1 MRKLSKKGIIYLSL
15 LLLFIIIVIL
25 GIVFIF
31 KHTSKNYSPEEL
43 TNQFFI
49 KYQKEK
55 EEVVSKIQWEFDDE
69 LSDTQLQRYKQL
81 MKKQYR
87 NLKYSIINS
96 DNGDNDCNVEVHLTV
111 IDLKSAYDKANS
123 YVESHR
129 ESFEDEKGDLDI
141 NKIIDY
147 KLEQLESA
155 KEIIDYSL
163 KINFYKDSSDH
174 WLMSQLSLS
183 DLQKIDGVF

>member
-31 KHTSKNYSPEEL
+31 KHTSRNYTPEEL

-129 ESFEDEKGDLDI
+129 ENFEDEKGDLDI